1 MLFFGSFFV
10 QIIVMM
16 KKTLAYLTSNLLKGS
31 EENWLQISRTF
42 LEYSEEKKF
51 NISLEKDFIFQFRF
65 YFPASSAFYCLVSSE
80 IVLRGRIKV

>member
-16 KKTLAYLTSNLLKGS
+16 KKTLAYLTSNLLKDS
-31 EENWLQISRTF
+31 EENWLQISRNF
-42 LEYSEEKKF
+42 LEYFEEKSF
-51 NISLEKDFIFQFRF
+51 NVSLEKYFIFQFRF

-80 IVLRGRIKV
+80 TVLRGRIKV